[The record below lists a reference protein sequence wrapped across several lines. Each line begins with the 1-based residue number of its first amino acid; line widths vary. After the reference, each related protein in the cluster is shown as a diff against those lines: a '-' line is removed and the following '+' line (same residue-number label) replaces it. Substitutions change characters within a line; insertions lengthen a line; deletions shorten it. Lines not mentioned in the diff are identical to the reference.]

1 MRAALAIINA
11 RATISTTEGDKSTGE
26 LADFIERETQIVELI
41 DAAQRLLRAYDESAS
56 GALAG
61 DHNPPQ
67 LAREVEDLRAALQ
80 SVTDRPETVSSPTQR
95 NH

>member
-61 DHNPPQ
+61 GHNPPQ

-80 SVTDRPETVSSPTQR
+80 SVTDQPETVSSPIQR